1 MTDAQYTRFI
11 NLCDSISKAFKGK
24 KFEFIEK
31 NFLITIADK
40 HKKSITFKC
49 RQPFNVTKKGLVM
62 IICDNLHKIEPDKLD
77 FDDKCTIAIKS
88 ENKIPL
94 REPVWQQKLR
104 KEKKKMENK
113 KFGKKPFKKNFNNKF
128 NNNKPYYKKD
138 KPYV

>member
-1 MTDAQYTRFI
+1 MTESQYTRFI
-11 NLCDSISKAFKGK
+11 NLCDSIAKAFKGR

-40 HKKSITFKC
+40 NKKSITFKC
-49 RQPFNVTKKGLVM
+49 RQPFNVTKRGLVM

-77 FDDKCTIAIKS
+77 FDDKCTIAIKA

-94 REPVWQQKLR
+94 REPEWQTKLR
-104 KEKKKMENK
+104 KAKKRLDNK

-128 NNNKPYYKKD
+128 KKPYDKKD